1 MYSKWPLKEIYEQF
15 KRPELD
21 ILKSSGYN
29 FDDPFDIVY
38 ILEQKVAAFLGSDY
52 GIAVDCCSHGLF
64 LCLKYLNA
72 EGVVKVP
79 RHTYASVP
87 MQIEHAGCRVE
98 LTDEK
103 WEDAYQLTPYPIWDA
118 AALWYSGAF
127 KENFSVVSFQTKKP
141 LCVGKGGMILTN
153 DKNAAEQL
161 KLMRHDGRDNVIN
174 QSVCDIKSVGYHYY
188 MTPEDA
194 ARGIIIFDNLK
205 DIEVFPSWKNY
216 IDLSKYSYFH
226 KYEK

>member
-1 MYSKWPLKEIYEQF
+1 MHKKWPLKEIHEKF

-21 ILKSSGYN
+21 ILKSLGYIFN
-29 FDDPFDIVY
+29 DPFDVVEIF
-38 ILEQKVAAFLGSDY
+38 EKKVSSFFNADY

-79 RHTYASVP
+79 RYTYASVP
-87 MQIEHAGCRVE
+87 MQIEHAGCKVE

-103 WEDAYQLTPYPIWDA
+103 WENRYQLTPYPIWDS
-118 AALWYSGAF
+118 AALWSSGSF
-127 KENFSVVSFQTKKP
+127 KENFSVVSFQIKKP
-141 LCVGKGGMILTN
+141 LCIGKGGMILTN

-161 KLMRHDGRDNVIN
+161 KLMRHDGRDNIN
-174 QSVCDIKSVGYHYY
+174 DQNACDIKSIGYHYY

-194 ARGIIIFDNLK
+194 ARGILIFDKLT
-205 DIEVFPSWKNY
+205 DIETFPSWKNY
-216 IDLSKYSYFH
+216 IDLTKYSYFR
-226 KYEK
+226 KY

>member
-21 ILKSSGYN
+21 ILRSSGYIFN
-29 FDDPFDIVY
+29 DPFDVVEIF
-38 ILEQKVAAFLGSDY
+38 EQKVATFFGADH

-64 LCLKYLNA
+64 LCLKYMNA

-79 RHTYASVP
+79 RYTYASVP
-87 MQIEHAGCRVE
+87 MQIEHAGCKVK

-103 WEDAYQLTPYPIWDA
+103 WENDYQLKPYPIWDS
-118 AALWYSGAF
+118 AALWSLGSF
-127 KENFSVVSFQTKKP
+127 KENFSVVSFQIKKP
-141 LCVGKGGMILTN
+141 LCIGKGGMILTN

-161 KLMRHDGRDNVIN
+161 KIMRHDGRDNVVN
-174 QSVCDIKSVGYHYY
+174 QTECDIKSIGYHYY

-205 DIEVFPSWKNY
+205 DIETFPSWKNY
-216 IDLSKYSYFH
+216 IDLTKYSYFR
-226 KYEK
+226 KY